1 VTSPQLIPQ
10 EPTLRSELVPMEQ
23 SDLSDV
29 AGFIAAQS
37 GRECNTVLA
46 HLRWFLLKNPARTP
60 ELPLGFVLLAA
71 GDLVGCILCVPQIF
85 QYRTQRILMMGSSSF
100 YVDERHRGH
109 GGRIFLQYSRL
120 GSRWPL
126 FGTSANPASA
136 ALWKAAGAK
145 AIPNSDGEWFG
156 ILRWPPVVE
165 ELAHRRTSNRFVSR
179 LAKSP
184 ISNVVALF
192 RPLKTH
198 SLHADSLQQLVCA
211 EQVNDIVG
219 RHNAERPTALRDP
232 AYIRWRYFSGNDA
245 TVALFAYRSQ
255 VGQDILV
262 TVNQRTRGY
271 RNQINTLNVLDV
283 YPEIPSS
290 ESARIVSAL
299 ISRYSNSVDAIVLRN
314 QDQERRT
321 IFSKRG
327 FQWRGFDAPIGW
339 VLGRTNRLPANDWYF
354 VPADGDGLI

>member
-10 EPTLRSELVPMEQ
+10 EPTLRSKLVPMEQ
-23 SDLSDV
+23 SDLSAV

-37 GRECNTVLA
+37 GRECKTVLA
-46 HLRWFLLKNPARTP
+46 HLRWFLLENPARTP
-60 ELPLGFVLLAA
+60 KLPLGFVLLAA
-71 GDLVGCILCVPQIF
+71 GDLAGCILCVPQVF
-85 QYRTQRILMMGSSSF
+85 LYRTQRILMMGSSSF
-100 YVDERHRGH
+100 YVDKRHRGY

-145 AIPNSDGEWFG
+145 TIPNSDGEWFG

-165 ELAHRRTSNRFVSR
+165 EIAHRRTSNPFISR

-184 ISNVVALF
+184 ISNVAALF
-192 RPLKTH
+192 RPLKTDP
-198 SLHADSLQQLVCA
+198 LHADSFRPIVSA
-211 EQVNDIVG
+211 EQVNDIV
-219 RHNAERPTALRDP
+219 REHNAEGLTALRDP
-232 AYIRWRYFSGNDA
+232 AYVRWRYFAGGDA
-245 TVALFAYRSQ
+245 TVALYGYRGKL
-255 VGQDILV
+255 GQDILV

-283 YPEIPSS
+283 YPEIPASQWPQ
-290 ESARIVSAL
+290 IVSGL

-314 QDQERRT
+314 QDPEKRD

-327 FQWRGFDAPIGW
+327 FQWRAFDTPIGW
-339 VLGRTNRLPANDWYF
+339 VLDSANRLPVDDWYF